1 MKTLNRNNQARKF
14 WNIRTNGDGT
24 GDIDI
29 TGELIS
35 VRRTDFTEAAITR
48 QFYCP
53 DDFAADLAACRGLES
68 VTVNLNSPG
77 GDLYMGIAIH
87 NALKALNCK
96 VTTVIRGIAASA
108 ASVIFCAG
116 DERLVYPGS
125 CLMVH
130 GASAY
135 VEVYGYHNEH
145 AVNEQLTEWKQLK
158 KALGAMNA
166 CIAATYAKCTGKSEE
181 ECLALIADNAEKYM
195 TGAEALE
202 QGFATAFAAGQAEP
216 LKMAACA
223 GRVSLYSGDKLL
235 SNDFHAPSNALEL
248 GIEMVHSDMENKT
261 DTPAGAEPHA
271 APVPASPAA
280 DKAAEVKAAL
290 AADRKRMEEIE
301 RLAAKLGS
309 SVDPALVEVAKYG
322 NDTQEP
328 MTPEA
333 FAKAAVMAFEPSSY
347 QQVRAAELAPANNV
361 PAAPPKAEMQPEG
374 GTLNPVVA
382 QCLETYDKNHPK
394 KK

>member
-1 MKTLNRNNQARKF
+1 MKTRNSQARKF

-29 TGELIS
+29 TGELLG
-35 VRRTDFTEAAITR
+35 VRRTDLTEAAVSR

-53 DDFAADLAACRGLES
+53 DDFAADLAACRGLER
-68 VTVNLNSPG
+68 VTVNINSPG

-87 NALKALNCK
+87 NALKALDCK
-96 VTTVIRGIAASA
+96 VTTVIQGIAASA

-116 DERLVYPGS
+116 EERLVYPGS

-130 GASAY
+130 GAQAY
-135 VEVYGYHNEH
+135 VEVCGYLNEH
-145 AVNEQLTEWKQLK
+145 GVNEQLAEWRQLH
-158 KALGAMNA
+158 KALGVMNA
-166 CIAATYAKCTGKSEE
+166 CIAATYAQATGKTEE
-181 ECLALIADNAEKYM
+181 ECLALIAGNAETFM

-202 QGFATAFAAGQAEP
+202 QGFATAYADGQAEP
-216 LKMAACA
+216 LNMVACA
-223 GRVSLYSGDKLL
+223 GKISLYSGSKLL

-248 GIEMVHSDMENKT
+248 GMKMVHSDMENNAN
-261 DTPAGAEPHA
+261 TPAGAEPQE
-271 APVPASPAA
+271 APVPASPVA

-309 SVDPALVEVAKYG
+309 SVAPALVEVAKYG
-322 NDTQEP
+322 NDTQDP

-333 FAKAAVMAFEPSSY
+333 FAKAAVMAFEPSGY
-347 QQVRAAELAPANNV
+347 RQMRAAELAPANNV
-361 PAAPPKAEMQPEG
+361 PVAPAKTGMQPEP

-382 QCLETYDKNHPK
+382 KCLANYDKNHPQK
-394 KK
+394 K